1 MAPAVLPDR
10 RLTYDDFR
18 LFPDDARLRHEIIG
32 NFLATHPDIGRVFL
46 APVDVVLSFHDIAAP
61 DFVFEASNQLAIMT
75 EKNADEGS
83 SLWTGRPTPRHSQVA
98 LTGAIP
104 RTLRPSRPPSP
115 MSVARTDIR

>member
-1 MAPAVLPDR
+1 MEGSDSMAPAVLPDR

-75 EKNADEGS
+75 EKNADED
-83 SLWTGRPTPRHSQVA
+83 PHSGPAGQLPV
-98 LTGAIP
+98 T
-104 RTLRPSRPPSP
+104 RRWR
-115 MSVARTDIR
+115 